1 MSPTAN
7 IKGIIAEGFLGYI
20 TIKKLCTMSYH
31 GNSYIEV
38 GHKLN
43 DNLQLEREEQG
54 EILLQSL
61 NVEYELVH
69 ELYNMM
75 S

>member
-1 MSPTAN
+1 
-7 IKGIIAEGFLGYI
+7 
-20 TIKKLCTMSYH
+20 MSYH

-38 GHKLN
+38 GYKLN
-43 DNLQLEREEQG
+43 DNLQLEREEQE
-54 EILLQSL
+54 EILLQSP

-69 ELYNMM
+69 ELYNVM

>member
-1 MSPTAN
+1 
-7 IKGIIAEGFLGYI
+7 
-20 TIKKLCTMSYH
+20 MSYH

-54 EILLQSL
+54 EILLQSP
-61 NVEYELVH
+61 NVEYELVRV
-69 ELYNMM
+69 LYNVT